1 MLATLLT
8 LLAQRG
14 TQEPPDDGIGVGLI
28 IVGVLIVAALI
39 LGVIFFL
46 RTVSKRERG
55 GGPPAQ
61 PHEPGHVGS
70 RESV

>member
-1 MLATLLT
+1 MLATLLV
-8 LLAQRG
+8 LAQRG

-28 IVGVLIVAALI
+28 ILAVVVVAAIAVGL
-39 LGVIFFL
+39 LMAFKAMS
-46 RTVSKRERG
+46 RRERG

-70 RESV
+70 RDTV